1 MRSHRVSPTNHP
13 WPPLTVCH
21 ARVPARRFVGFGL
34 ALTIG
39 YTAVLSIFY
48 FGLYEAG
55 KTTEAPLKAVMAMIP
70 MDEIGYVLSDD
81 LSSLVDDDD
90 VPVFLPRP

>member
-1 MRSHRVSPTNHP
+1 
-13 WPPLTVCH
+13 
-21 ARVPARRFVGFGL
+21 VGFGL

>member
-70 MDEIGYVLSDD
+70 MVVLTVAKMVYK
-81 LSSLVDDDD
+81 LAVQK
-90 VPVFLPRP
+90 VV